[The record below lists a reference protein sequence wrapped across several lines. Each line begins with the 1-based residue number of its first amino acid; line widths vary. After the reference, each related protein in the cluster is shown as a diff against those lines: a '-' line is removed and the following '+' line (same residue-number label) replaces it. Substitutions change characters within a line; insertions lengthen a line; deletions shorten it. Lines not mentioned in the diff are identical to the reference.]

1 MPTIYA
7 IALGSRDGDTY
18 TELKM
23 ASGAKAALEAVK
35 ELASKHI
42 AYVLAGEDDAQQFV
56 DKINSATSIDQ
67 AMSLFND
74 GMQEA
79 SDREVE
85 NSYSAELVLE
95 TLEVET
101 PKPV

>member
-1 MPTIYA
+1 MTIYA
-7 IALGSRDGDTY
+7 IALGSRDGDTA

-23 ASGAKAALEAVK
+23 ASSAKAALEAVK

-56 DKINSATSIDQ
+56 DGINEATSIDQ
-67 AMSLFND
+67 AVSGFAT

-79 SDREVE
+79 HDRRVE
-85 NSYSAELVLE
+85 NAYSAELVLE
-95 TLEVET
+95 TLEV
-101 PKPV
+101 